1 MSIQVRLDNEIAL
14 IQDVAVSL
22 LTEHN
27 NQNRK

>member
-1 MSIQVRLDNEIAL
+1 MQVCLDNETAL

-22 LTEHN
+22 LTEHK